1 MPTYQRFEDLPVWQK
16 AADLAA
22 RMFPWS
28 QQHIGRG
35 NGDLASQIQRAT
47 LSISNNIAE
56 GFERGSTNELIHFL
70 YIARGSAGE
79 VRSMLCV
86 MDRMPAFVDLK
97 SEISDLKSNCEN
109 ISRQIRGWTDSLQN
123 SDIKGQRH
131 LNKETKKRYEQ
142 DKRSS
147 EFWQRQQQFQKDL
160 EERLKR
166 EAAERHPESEK
177 TGKTEPKTVTTEH
190 ETDKTEPE
198 TNKPESRTGKHETNK
213 TEHETDKA
221 EPDKPEPETNK
232 PEHEKNVTGHDRNE
246 P

>member
-22 RMFPWS
+22 QIFEWS
-28 QQHIGRG
+28 QQPLLRG
-35 NGDLASQIQRAT
+35 KGDLANQLQRAT

-86 MDRMPAFVDLK
+86 MERMNGFDNLR
-97 SEISDLKSNCEN
+97 SEISDFKSMCEN

-123 SDIKGQRH
+123 CEIKGQRH
-131 LNKETKKRYEQ
+131 LNDSTRQQY
-142 DKRSS
+142 
-147 EFWQRQQQFQKDL
+147 QRQQKQAEIGKQRKEFQQQM

-166 EAAERHPESEK
+166 EAEQRRQNREE
-177 TGKTEPKTVTTEH
+177 
-190 ETDKTEPE
+190 
-198 TNKPESRTGKHETNK
+198 
-213 TEHETDKA
+213 
-221 EPDKPEPETNK
+221 
-232 PEHEKNVTGHDRNE
+232 
-246 P
+246 